1 MADTRMGR
9 RQSSR
14 IEYTFQASDS
24 YKKTVWSIK
33 SNLGGLHCSE
43 FINRTVE
50 VYDAAKDSWT
60 NVAVLPTP
68 VYAHG
73 LISLTIEST

>member
-1 MADTRMGR
+1 MGP
-9 RQSSR
+9 QQFSR
-14 IEYTFQASDS
+14 IGYMFQVRPFSP
-24 YKKTVWSIK
+24 TTIK
-33 SNLGGLHCSE
+33 LAVNSGGLHCSE

-50 VYDAAKDSWT
+50 VYDVAKDVWT

>member
-1 MADTRMGR
+1 MT
-9 RQSSR
+9 
-14 IEYTFQASDS
+14 T
-24 YKKTVWSIK
+24 IK
-33 SNLGGLHCSE
+33 LAVNSGGLHCSE

-50 VYDAAKDSWT
+50 VYDVAKDVWT